1 MNVFH
6 QQSLPPLSRKGVLV
20 LPLQD
25 DDFALEN
32 GRLELL
38 EKMPGQRMVGKKWGI
53 YHSPVQL
60 QVQ

>member
-1 MNVFH
+1 MSSINSPF
-6 QQSLPPLSRKGVLV
+6 PIIARVLV

-25 DDFALEN
+25 DDFALEK

-38 EKMPGQRMVGKKWGI
+38 EKMPGQRMVGI